1 MDSDLANWVAASVG
15 APIERVGPLRVEA
28 SHRRFYRIWVADSA
42 HPSMEQIPSLP
53 MEGASLKPNRGR
65 EALGPGSRMGRVF
78 RPGSRAS
85 LPRTARSTVVMA
97 SPPELERNDAFVA
110 MHRLFSGA
118 RLPVPEIIAMD
129 TESGYFLLS
138 DLGERHLED
147 AYGGPDER
155 RALEQAIAN
164 LVRIQD
170 VEAPAVAT
178 YEESRLRDELGIF
191 SEWFL
196 GSWLG
201 EAPEPGA
208 RSAFEALIDNALS
221 QPQCLIHRDYHCRNL
236 LLDGGGRLGLVDFQ
250 DALIGPAT
258 YDLACLLWDCYHT
271 FEEGPLRHWQE
282 RYRVQ
287 SRFDFTTEALAR
299 ALDLTGLQRQ
309 FKAVGIFARLWLR
322 DGKASHLGHIA
333 PVLAAMRRIA
343 GGYAETRHLSAWLQ
357 RLEGRAAAALK
368 ASAP

>member
-1 MDSDLANWVAASVG
+1 MDDDLANWVAASVG
-15 APIERVGPLRVEA
+15 APIERVAPLRVEA
-28 SHRRFYRIWVADSA
+28 SHRRFYRIWMAQSPSSA
-42 HPSMEQIPSLP
+42 
-53 MEGASLKPNRGR
+53 
-65 EALGPGSRMGRVF
+65 
-78 RPGSRAS
+78 
-85 LPRTARSTVVMA
+85 VVMA

-110 MHRLFSGA
+110 MQRLFSGA

-129 TESGYFLLS
+129 RESGYFLLS

-147 AYGGPDER
+147 AYGGPGER
-155 RALEQAIAN
+155 HALELAIAN
-164 LVRIQD
+164 LVRIQGI
-170 VEAPAVAT
+170 ETQAVAP

-196 GSWLG
+196 GRWLG
-201 EAPEPGA
+201 EALDPGA
-208 RSAFEALIDNALS
+208 RSAFEALIDNALG

-236 LLDGGGRLGLVDFQ
+236 LLDGDGRLGLVDFQ

-258 YDLACLLWDCYHT
+258 YDLACLLWDCYHS
-271 FEEGPLRHWQE
+271 FEEAALRHWQE

-287 SRFDFTTEALAR
+287 SRFSFTAEALAR

-309 FKAVGIFARLWLR
+309 FKAVGIFVRLWLR

-333 PVLAAMRRIA
+333 PVLAAMGRIV

-357 RLEGRAAAALK
+357 RLEGRAASALK
-368 ASAP
+368 AQAPPKASAQ

>member
-1 MDSDLANWVAASVG
+1 MDDDLANWVAASVG
-15 APIERVGPLRVEA
+15 APIERVAPLRVEA
-28 SHRRFYRIWVADSA
+28 SHRRFYRIWMAQSPSSA
-42 HPSMEQIPSLP
+42 
-53 MEGASLKPNRGR
+53 
-65 EALGPGSRMGRVF
+65 
-78 RPGSRAS
+78 
-85 LPRTARSTVVMA
+85 VVMA

-110 MHRLFSGA
+110 MQRLFSGA

-129 TESGYFLLS
+129 RESGYFLLS

-147 AYGGPDER
+147 AYGGPGER
-155 RALEQAIAN
+155 HALELAIAN
-164 LVRIQD
+164 LVRIQGI
-170 VEAPAVAT
+170 ETQAVAP

-196 GSWLG
+196 GRWLG
-201 EAPEPGA
+201 EALDPGA
-208 RSAFEALIDNALS
+208 RSAFEALIDNALG

-236 LLDGGGRLGLVDFQ
+236 LLDGDGRLGLVDFQ

-258 YDLACLLWDCYHT
+258 YDLACLLWDCYHS
-271 FEEGPLRHWQE
+271 FEEAALRHWQE

-287 SRFDFTTEALAR
+287 SRFSFTAEALAR

-309 FKAVGIFARLWLR
+309 FKAVGIFVRLWLR

-333 PVLAAMRRIA
+333 PVLAAMGRIV

-357 RLEGRAAAALK
+357 RLEGRAALALK
-368 ASAP
+368 ADAPPEASAQ